1 MLTSAGLVAVL
12 MGLIW
17 RMFVHF
23 DAKNEQAHEAID
35 DRAERRAEAHRVAL
49 ESIARDVSFLAGR
62 QAERASGG
70 VASGRDARRVQDSAC
85 SPPEA
90 RDDGVDNLKDVR
102 LWLPTSG
109 TEMSDGTLLKHEHAP
124 WLPFAR
130 EQSITS
136 RASCAAVVM
145 LLVSLAFSVT
155 SAFAQNPV
163 PKEDW
168 PMRGRTPDGWG
179 YSPLDQIN
187 RNNVTQLEE
196 AWSLPAKFRQETS
209 NSRLWTSN
217 WTSRFRRWTPSF
229 RQGTSPRVYD
239 GIMYLFTLEDV
250 IRPEDVIQVIQ
261 AMDAATGV
269 IRWRYE
275 RYERIDSHNFN
286 DSTDLNL
293 DLVII
298 QDAHHRTSDT
308 SESSYVVALN
318 TASGEPVFALDAVTG
333 GHVWP
338 TNDDRDT
345 GFTLGVAVDVANST
359 LGSCP
364 TQFRANSREAR
375 TYSPLTEYCM
385 TTNGGTVQAISA
397 ETSTVAWEYEQET
410 AMGRLAATG
419 GGLVFGG
426 DHGGRFRAFDHET
439 GEVIWE
445 TDLEFPITHSPI
457 TYAVDGRQYVAIY
470 NDSGFLSAFAL
481 SGDACPLLVSHSMS
495 VPLRLYRE
503 SPRPYPF
510 FPFILSGVE
519 QIGAIRPEELVVI
532 CEEIHRSTWSERS
545 LWLRVVSGSKRGW
558 VNVGPHESL
567 EAFLKH

>member
-1 MLTSAGLVAVL
+1 MTVLQGVLTSAGLVAVL

-23 DAKNEQAHEAID
+23 DAKNEQAH
-35 DRAERRAEAHRVAL
+35 AERRSEAHRVAL

-145 LLVSLAFSVT
+145 LVVSLAFSVT
-155 SAFAQNPV
+155 SAFAQFSDTSSSGSSVLQNPV

-187 RNNVTQLEE
+187 RNNVTQLQIV
-196 AWSLPAKFRQETS
+196 WSRDLGPSFRQETP
-209 NSRLWTSN
+209 NS
-217 WTSRFRRWTPSF
+217 
-229 RQGTSPRVYD
+229 RQGTSPRVSD
-239 GIMYLFTLEDV
+239 GIMYLFTLES
-250 IRPEDVIQVIQ
+250 VIQPEGAIQPVQIIQ
-261 AMDAATGV
+261 AIDAATGD
-269 IRWRYE
+269 IRWRYWLIRE
-275 RYERIDSHNFN
+275 PN
-286 DSTDLNL
+286 DSNDFS
-293 DLVII
+293 LVII
-298 QDAHHRTSDT
+298 REAHHRTSDT
-308 SESSYVVALN
+308 SESSYVVAL
-318 TASGEPVFALDAVTG
+318 TANGEPVFALDAVTG

-338 TNDDRDT
+338 TTDDREF
-345 GFTLGVAVDVANST
+345 GAVDVANSP

-445 TDLEFPITHSPI
+445 TDLESPITHSPI

-470 NDSGFLSAFAL
+470 TDSGFLSAFAL
-481 SGDACPLLVSHSMS
+481 SGDACPLSVSHSMS
-495 VPLRLYRE
+495 VPLRLYRD
-503 SPRPYPF
+503 SPRPYWF

-519 QIGAIRPEELVVI
+519 RVGSIRLDEPVVI
-532 CEEIHRSTWSERS
+532 CEAVHRSTWSERS
-545 LWLRVVSGSKRGW
+545 LWLRIVAGSKRGW
-558 VNVGPHESL
+558 VNVGPYDDL
-567 EAFLKH
+567 EDFLRH